1 MPEGWQ
7 WDDTLYLGSAPF
19 YARGRPPY
27 APGLPDALA
36 RALPLDGHGRL
47 LDVGCGP
54 GIVTLL
60 LAPLVAEAVGVDAD
74 AAMLTE
80 AARRATAA
88 GIANARWVRARAEH
102 LPFGPGTVRLA
113 TFAQSFHWVD
123 RPRVAAAV
131 LILLEPG
138 GAFVHISDAKDARP
152 APPAGPHPTPP
163 YAAIRELIRRYLG
176 PVRRAGQGSLPHGTP
191 GDEATVLSRAGFTRP
206 QHLRLPAAGPLIR
219 TTDDLVAW
227 VWSHSGSAPHLFADR
242 RAAFETDLRR
252 LLPDASPTDRFA
264 DHPSDTEVFIWR
276 TTRP

>member
-1 MPEGWQ
+1 MPEGWR
-7 WDDTLYLGSAPF
+7 WDETLYLGSAPY

-27 APGLPDALA
+27 APDLAPALA
-36 RALPLDGHGRL
+36 RALSLDGHGRL
-47 LDVGCGP
+47 VDVGCGP

-60 LAPLVAEAVGVDAD
+60 LAPLVAQAIGVDAD
-74 AAMLTE
+74 AAMLAE
-80 AARRATAA
+80 AERRAAAA
-88 GIANARWVRARAEH
+88 GIANARWLRARAEF

-113 TFAQSFHWVD
+113 TFAQSFHWMD

-131 LILLEPG
+131 LVLLEPG
-138 GAFVHISDAKDARP
+138 GAFVPIRDVKEPRP
-152 APPAGPHPTPP
+152 VPPPADPPPP
-163 YAAIRELIRRYLG
+163 YAAIRDLIRSYLG

-191 GDEATVLSRAGFTRP
+191 GDEATILSRAGFTGP
-206 QHLRLPAAGPLIR
+206 QRLLLPAAGPLLR
-219 TTDDLVAW
+219 TADDLVAW

-252 LLPDASPTDRFA
+252 LLHDASPTDRFA